1 MQKSDNTSPST
12 QALLQA
18 LERKLGRD
26 FVETLFEDFL
36 NTDAFAS
43 FNFFTD
49 MLSGAYLS
57 TQDPQFALLVQGNAD
72 MFLNPAD
79 LSAENPAD

>member
-49 MLSGAYLS
+49 MLSGAYSS